1 VLAGRW
7 GIILL
12 AVPDKGAFRLF
23 NKKEQGRY
31 FLSCAD
37 SAGNMIKHKNEQA
50 EKSHCSLSKYYGKKF
65 FMHHLPA

>member
-12 AVPDKGAFRLF
+12 AVPDKGA
-23 NKKEQGRY
+23 Y
-31 FLSCAD
+31 
-37 SAGNMIKHKNEQA
+37 EQA